1 MTQRSRWLALGGVV
15 VLIAGIGL
23 EGVGNGTTAAS
34 AGITHRALLTALVRS
49 AMSGVVALLVVGFG
63 LLAATVLRRASHR
76 GSRWLVNQDDP
87 FAFPWW
93 LKLLVSAGAIFFLV
107 FIGFLFSE
115 LAPRRR
121 HQARSIQRHGVTRSP
136 VPKVAQ
142 SGLTHFDY
150 LVPLVVG
157 VAVLIGLGVIAKL
170 RQRSQRRRSQE
181 RPHHL
186 HSRASFDSRIPSLAQ
201 VEGLIDPREKV
212 YACWDYAETRLFQLG
227 IRRLTYESPTEFVS
241 RVRSSLP
248 FPSLEL
254 ETLANLFVEA
264 RYSDHGIGQKD
275 SELAYAVVT
284 LFDSACE
291 RQRSYA

>member
-1 MTQRSRWLALGGVV
+1 
-15 VLIAGIGL
+15 
-23 EGVGNGTTAAS
+23 
-34 AGITHRALLTALVRS
+34 
-49 AMSGVVALLVVGFG
+49 
-63 LLAATVLRRASHR
+63 
-76 GSRWLVNQDDP
+76 
-87 FAFPWW
+87 
-93 LKLLVSAGAIFFLV
+93 
-107 FIGFLFSE
+107 
-115 LAPRRR
+115 
-121 HQARSIQRHGVTRSP
+121 
-136 VPKVAQ
+136 VPKTAQ

-150 LVPLVVG
+150 LVPLAVG
-157 VAVLIGLGVIAKL
+157 LIILIGLGVIAKL

-186 HSRASFDSRIPSLAQ
+186 QSRESFDSRLPSLAQ

-212 YACWDYAETRLFQLG
+212 YACWDYAEIRLFQLG
-227 IRRLTYESPTEFVS
+227 IRRLTYESPTEFVN

-248 FPSLEL
+248 FPSLEI